1 MKKINKLLVCILT
14 LFILLNFNTMKVDA
28 LDYSKTYEEAFPDKE
43 FRRLILICVNYN
55 LCDYSTNTYLI
66 VNWHFQNLIK
76 YNASKKCVNDNE
88 TVNVNIDENLIESK
102 KTEVLNKAQLDR
114 ITYLMNSTG
123 GNPQNMK
130 SLKGIEYLTNLKQLA
145 FEKIGTKEVDLSQ
158 NKNLVHV
165 SLTSEFLNY
174 YHSYQESPGGELDT
188 ATLEKVNIKG
198 LKNLEGLML
207 TLNKNKEN
215 TIDLSDLHN
224 LKEVIIN
231 DSNLTDIKFYD
242 NAVLENVSLQL
253 NSLSNILI
261 PPKTNLNNVALNNQK
276 FKMTIKVNADKEFP
290 IKLNLPFVTKVEN
303 MGNTYKYYI
312 NPSTNDVTN
321 DGNYNYT
328 FNSLNLGKNVFNIEK
343 EDPTTNIKYNATL
356 EINIE
361 KDNTILDLGSNNI
374 IKNPKTGI
382 KTFSLILALISII
395 SFLIFKYLK
404 KKKTCL

>member
-1 MKKINKLLVCILT
+1 MKKIKKVLVWILT
-14 LFILLNFNTMKVDA
+14 LFVFLNFNAIKVDA

-55 LCDYSTNTYLI
+55 ICNYDNYHLLVI
-66 VNWHFQNLIK
+66 NWGLHYVIK
-76 YNASKKCVNDNE
+76 YAGLSADPIVH
-88 TVNVNIDENLIESK
+88 TNVDEALIESK
-102 KTEVLNKAQLDR
+102 KTEIIDINKLNK
-114 ITYLMNSTG
+114 ITYLYKTPKTESSNI
-123 GNPQNMK
+123 K
-130 SLKGIEYLTNLKQLA
+130 SLKGVEYLTNLENIA
-145 FEKIGTKEVDLSQ
+145 FEKIGAKEVDFSN
-158 NKNLVHV
+158 NKNLAHIA
-165 SLTSEFLNY
+165 LTSSFGNY
-174 YHSYQESPGGELDT
+174 FDMEYLPTISEKLDT

-198 LKNLEGLML
+198 LEKLEGLML

-242 NAVLENVSLQL
+242 NAVLKNVSLQL

-276 FKMTIKVNADKEFP
+276 FKMTIKVNADKELP

-361 KDNTILDLGSNNI
+361 KDNNILDVESNNI

-382 KTFSLILALISII
+382 KTFSLILVLISII

>member
-1 MKKINKLLVCILT
+1 MKKIKKLLVWTLT
-14 LFILLNFNTMKVDA
+14 LFVFLNFNAIKVDA

-55 LCDYSTNTYLI
+55 ICNYDNYHALVI
-66 VNWHFQNLIK
+66 NWGLHYVIK
-76 YNASKKCVNDNE
+76 YAGRSDDPIVH
-88 TVNVNIDENLIESK
+88 TNVDEDLIESK
-102 KTEVLNKAQLDR
+102 KTEIIDINKLNK
-114 ITYLMNSTG
+114 ITYLYKTPKTESSNI
-123 GNPQNMK
+123 K
-130 SLKGIEYLTNLKQLA
+130 SLKGVEYLTNLENIA
-145 FEKIGTKEVDLSQ
+145 FEKIGAKEVDFSN
-158 NKNLVHV
+158 NKNLAHIA
-165 SLTSEFLNY
+165 LTSSFANY
-174 YHSYQESPGGELDT
+174 FDMEYLPTISEKLDT
-188 ATLEKVNIKG
+188 ATLEKINIKG
-198 LKNLEGLML
+198 LEKLEGLML

-276 FKMTIKVNADKEFP
+276 FKMTIKVNADKELP

-312 NPSTNDVTN
+312 NPITNDVTN

-343 EDPTTNIKYNATL
+343 
-356 EINIE
+356 
-361 KDNTILDLGSNNI
+361 
-374 IKNPKTGI
+374 
-382 KTFSLILALISII
+382 
-395 SFLIFKYLK
+395 
-404 KKKTCL
+404 

>member
-1 MKKINKLLVCILT
+1 MKKIKKLLVCTLT
-14 LFILLNFNTMKVDA
+14 LFVFLNFNAIKVDA

-55 LCDYSTNTYLI
+55 ICNYDNYHLLVI
-66 VNWHFQNLIK
+66 NWGLHYVIK
-76 YNASKKCVNDNE
+76 YAGLSADPIVH
-88 TVNVNIDENLIESK
+88 TNVNEALIESK
-102 KTEVLNKAQLDR
+102 KTEIIDINKLNK
-114 ITYLMNSTG
+114 ITYLYKTPKTESSNI
-123 GNPQNMK
+123 K
-130 SLKGIEYLTNLKQLA
+130 SLKGVEYLTNLENIA
-145 FEKIGTKEVDLSQ
+145 FEKIGAKEVDFSN
-158 NKNLVHV
+158 NKNLAHIA
-165 SLTSEFLNY
+165 LTSSFANY
-174 YHSYQESPGGELDT
+174 FDMEYLPTISEKLDT

-198 LKNLEGLML
+198 LEKLEGLML

-242 NAVLENVSLQL
+242 NAVLKNVSLQL

-276 FKMTIKVNADKEFP
+276 FKMTIKVNADKELP

-303 MGNTYKYYI
+303 MGNIYKYYI

-361 KDNTILDLGSNNI
+361 KDNTILDVGSNNI

-382 KTFSLILALISII
+382 KTFSLILVLISII